1 MPSVAIVSL
10 QVQSSYQAVPLAAGC
25 IVSALRAD
33 PSVSSRASVRLFDFS
48 LEDARFRGRSP
59 AEIGDGIAETV
70 ARECGSPLMVGFSV
84 YVWNRAALERAAE
97 RLAELVPLSS
107 FFAGGPEITAMPA
120 DTRSPFGLLVRGEG
134 ESRSRDIVRA
144 WLSGEGDGRAVEAAS
159 DTSRRSPPE
168 SLETLS
174 SPWLDG
180 SLDDSVAVRDH
191 KGALWEL
198 ARGCPFGCSY
208 CYESKGERAVR
219 HFPRER
225 LERELERFVEKGIER
240 IFVLDPT
247 YNGSRARAL
256 ETLALIERRAPDI
269 HFNFEV
275 RAELLDRE
283 LAEAFSR
290 IPCSLQVGL
299 QSSNAEALKLVN
311 RPSDTRVFAKK
322 IGLLND
328 AGVVF
333 GLDLM
338 YGLPGDSLSSFRASV
353 DFAIDLYPNN
363 LELFRLSVLPG
374 TVLFEEAASLG
385 IEFSPVPPYHARS
398 NRTFPAADMARAAEL
413 ARATEVFYTQGRAVS
428 WFLAVLRPLK
438 LKSSRFLSDFA
449 GFLGSPSVKAR
460 YSFLAEGSC
469 ADLAHVDAE
478 RLQLAF
484 LETKYAEKGLSWA
497 WPAARDLV
505 SINGAWTR
513 AFAEGESTRLDLSY
527 DPEDLMGPDAMD
539 LASFA
544 ESAYMETC
552 SVMVVPGP
560 EGPEIQEC

>member
-1 MPSVAIVSL
+1 MPAVAIVSL

-25 IVSALRAD
+25 VVSALRSD
-33 PSVSSRASVRLFDFS
+33 PDVASRASVRLFDFS
-48 LEDARFRGRSP
+48 LEDPAFAGRPARAVG
-59 AEIGDGIAETV
+59 EEIAERV

-97 RLAELVPLSS
+97 RLAELVPGS
-107 FFAGGPEITAMPA
+107 FMFAGGPEITAMPPDA
-120 DTRSPFGLLVRGEG
+120 RSPFGILVRGEG
-134 ESRSRDIVRA
+134 ESRSRELARA
-144 WLSGEGDGRAVEAAS
+144 WLSGESPDGLPAS
-159 DTSRRSPPE
+159 ARRSPPE
-168 SLETLS
+168 ALETLV

-180 SLDDSVAVRDH
+180 SLDDSVAVREH
-191 KGALWEL
+191 RGALWEL
-198 ARGCPFGCSY
+198 ARGCPFGCTY

-219 HFPRER
+219 HVPRAR
-225 LERELERFVEKGIER
+225 LERELVKFAEMGIER
-240 IFVLDPT
+240 VFVLDPT
-247 YNGSRARAL
+247 YNGSRERAL
-256 ETLALIERRAPDI
+256 ETLALIERVAPDI

-275 RAELLDRE
+275 RAELIDRE
-283 LAEAFSR
+283 LAAAFSR

-311 RPSDTRVFAKK
+311 RPSDMKAFAKK
-322 IGLLND
+322 IALLND

-374 TVLFEEAASLG
+374 TVLSDEAPSLG
-385 IEFSPVPPYHARS
+385 LDYSPEPPYHARS
-398 NRTFPAADMARAAEL
+398 NRTFPAGDMERAAAL

-428 WFLAVLRPLK
+428 WFLSVVRPLR

-449 GFLGSPSVKAR
+449 AFIGSPSATGR
-460 YSFLAEGSC
+460 FAFLAGGAC
-469 ADLAHVDAE
+469 ADLAHADAE

-484 LETKYAEKGLSWA
+484 IEEKYAEKGLSWA
-497 WPAARDLV
+497 WPAARDVVTL
-505 SINGAWTR
+505 NGAWTR
-513 AFAEGESTRLDLSY
+513 AFAEGESTRLELSY

-544 ESAYMETC
+544 ESAYMESC
-552 SVMVVPGP
+552 SVLVVPGP
-560 EGPEIQEC
+560 EGPEIRAC